1 MNTNADVLIIGGGLA
16 GLCCALRL
24 YQSGLSFQMLE
35 ASDGVGGRVR
45 TDKVEG
51 FLLDRGF
58 QVLLTAYPEAR
69 KVLDYDALNLRPFYP
84 GALIRY
90 KGRSHR
96 FADPWRHPIDGIM
109 GLFSPIG
116 SVSDKQKVRKLRQQV
131 LIGSLQDLYHRPETT
146 TLQALRNL
154 GFSENMIDCFF
165 KPFIGGVFFDP
176 NLGVSSRMFEFGFRM
191 FSMGDTALPSGGM
204 GAIPEQIAAR
214 LPEGTVR
221 TEARVESIQEDGVT
235 LKSGEKI
242 KAQAVVLA
250 TEGPEA
256 ARLLT
261 DKEKSGY
268 RSVTCLYFETNE
280 PLLSEPL
287 LVLNGEGK
295 GPINS
300 LCCPSS
306 VATSYAPKGKSLVSV
321 TIIGNPDQEDK
332 QLEST
337 VRTQLTEWFGP
348 GVNGWRHLRTY
359 RILHALP
366 MQVPPVSDPSSMPHQ
381 IRPGL
386 FICGE
391 YQNAASIQWAMVSGR
406 QAAEAV
412 MDWFQKKGGNSLES
426 RESLTL

>member
-1 MNTNADVLIIGGGLA
+1 MGSNADVLIVGGGLA
-16 GLCCALRL
+16 GLFCALRL
-24 YQSGLSFQMLE
+24 HQSGISSQILE

-69 KVLDYDALNLRPFYP
+69 RVLDYDALGLRPFYP

-90 KGRSHR
+90 KNHFYR
-96 FADPWRHPIDGIM
+96 FADPWRHPIDGLLGI
-109 GLFSPIG
+109 FAPIG
-116 SVSDKQKVRKLRQQV
+116 SFADKLRVRKLRKHV
-131 LIGSLQDLYHRPETT
+131 LTGSLSDLYNRPETT
-146 TLQALRNL
+146 TLQSLRTL

-165 KPFIGGVFFDP
+165 RPFIGGVFFDP

-214 LPEGTVR
+214 LPAGTVR
-221 TEARVESIQEDGVT
+221 TEARVESVQEDGVT

-242 KAQAVVLA
+242 KARSVVVA

-256 ARLLT
+256 ARLLG
-261 DKEKSGY
+261 DKERLGS
-268 RSVTCLYFETNE
+268 RSVSCLYFETDE
-280 PLLSEPL
+280 PPLSEPL

-300 LCCPSS
+300 LCSPSS
-306 VATSYAPKGKSLVSV
+306 VAPNYAPTGKSLVSV
-321 TIIGNPDQEDK
+321 TMIGNPDQDDQ
-332 QLEST
+332 QLET
-337 VRTQLTEWFGP
+337 AVRTQLTEWFGAS
-348 GVNGWRHLRTY
+348 VKGWHYLRTY
-359 RILHALP
+359 RIPHALP
-366 MQVPPVSDPSSMPHQ
+366 MQTPPVSDPTSRPHQ

-386 FICGE
+386 FVCGE
-391 YQNAASIQWAMVSGR
+391 YQNVASIQWAMVSGR
-406 QAAEAV
+406 RAAEAV
-412 MDWFQKKGGNSLES
+412 IDWLGK
-426 RESLTL
+426 

>member
-1 MNTNADVLIIGGGLA
+1 MSSNADVLIIGGGLA

-24 YQSGLSFQMLE
+24 HQSGLSFQILD

-45 TDKVEG
+45 TDRVEG

-69 KVLDYDALNLRPFYP
+69 RVLDYDALNLRPFYP

-116 SVSDKQKVRKLRQQV
+116 SFSDKLRVRKLRQQV
-131 LIGSLQDLYHRPETT
+131 LTGSLQDLYNRPETT

-154 GFSENMIDCFF
+154 GFSENMIDRFF

-176 NLGVSSRMFEFGFRM
+176 NLWVSSRMFEFGFRM
-191 FSMGDTALPSGGM
+191 FSMGDTALPSMGM
-204 GAIPEQIAAR
+204 GAIPDQIAAR

-242 KAQAVVLA
+242 KSQVVVVA

-256 ARLLT
+256 ARLLG
-261 DKEKSGY
+261 DKEKSGS

-280 PLLSEPL
+280 PPLSEPL

-300 LCCPSS
+300 LCSPSS
-306 VATSYAPKGKSLVSV
+306 VAPSYAPKNRSLLEV
-321 TIIGNPDQEDK
+321 TMTGNPDLGDQ

-348 GVNGWRHLRTY
+348 GVNGWGYLRTY
-359 RILHALP
+359 RIFHALP
-366 MQVPPVSDPSSMPHQ
+366 MQVPPVSDPTSGSHQ

-386 FICGE
+386 FVCGE
-391 YQNAASIQWAMVSGR
+391 YHRAASIQWAMVSGR
-406 QAAEAV
+406 QAAEAI
-412 MDWFQKKGGNSLES
+412 MDWLGK
-426 RESLTL
+426 

>member
-1 MNTNADVLIIGGGLA
+1 MSTQPDVLIIGGGLA

-24 YQSGLSFQMLE
+24 HQSGLSSQVLE
-35 ASDGVGGRVR
+35 SSDGVGGRVR

-116 SVSDKQKVRKLRQQV
+116 SVSDKLKVRKLRQQV
-131 LIGSLQDLYHRPETT
+131 LTGSLQDLYNRPETT

-191 FSMGDTALPSGGM
+191 FSMGDTALPSIGM
-204 GAIPEQIAAR
+204 GAIPEQIATR

-256 ARLLT
+256 ARLLG
-261 DKEKSGY
+261 DKEKSGS

-280 PLLSEPL
+280 PPLSEPL

-306 VATSYAPKGKSLVSV
+306 VAPSYAPKGKFLVSV
-321 TIIGNPDQEDK
+321 TIIGNPDREDK

-337 VRTQLTEWFGP
+337 IRAQLTEWFGP
-348 GVNGWRHLRTY
+348 GVRGWRYLRTY
-359 RILHALP
+359 RIPHALP
-366 MQVPPVSDPSSMPHQ
+366 MQIAPISDPTSGSHR

-386 FICGE
+386 FVCGE
-391 YQNAASIQWAMVSGR
+391 YHRAASIQWAMVSGR
-406 QAAEAV
+406 QAGEAV
-412 MDWFQKKGGNSLES
+412 IDWLRK
-426 RESLTL
+426 

>member
-1 MNTNADVLIIGGGLA
+1 MSSDSDILIIGGGLA

-24 YQSGLSFQMLE
+24 QQGGLSFQVLE

-69 KVLDYDALNLRPFYP
+69 RVLDYDALDLRPFYP

-90 KGRSHR
+90 KNHFYR
-96 FADPWRHPIDGIM
+96 FADPWRHPIDGLLGI
-109 GLFSPIG
+109 FAPIG
-116 SVSDKQKVRKLRQQV
+116 SFADKLRVRKLRGRV
-131 LIGSLQDLYHRPETT
+131 LTGSLSDLYNRPETT
-146 TLQALRNL
+146 TLQSLRTL

-165 KPFIGGVFFDP
+165 RPFIGGVFFDP

-214 LPEGTVR
+214 LPAGTVR

-256 ARLLT
+256 ARLLG
-261 DKEKSGY
+261 DKEKPGS
-268 RSVTCLYFETNE
+268 RSVSCLYYETDE
-280 PLLSEPL
+280 PPVSEPL
-287 LVLNGEGK
+287 LILNGEGK

-300 LCCPSS
+300 LCSPSS
-306 VATSYAPKGKSLVSV
+306 VAPNYAPKGKSLVSV
-321 TIIGNPDQEDK
+321 TMIGAPDQGDQ
-332 QLEST
+332 QLET
-337 VRTQLTEWFGP
+337 AVRAQLTEWFGP
-348 GVNGWRHLRTY
+348 SAKGWRYLRTY

-366 MQVPPVSDPSSMPHQ
+366 MQVPPVPDPTSRPAQ

-386 FICGE
+386 FVCGE
-391 YQNAASIQWAMVSGR
+391 YQNVASIQWAMVSGC

-412 MDWFQKKGGNSLES
+412 IDWLRK
-426 RESLTL
+426 

>member
-1 MNTNADVLIIGGGLA
+1 MSTHSDVLIIGGGLA

-24 YQSGLSFQMLE
+24 HQSGLSFQVLE

-45 TDKVEG
+45 TDKVQG

-69 KVLDYDALNLRPFYP
+69 KVLDYDALNLHPFYP

-109 GLFSPIG
+109 GLFSVIG
-116 SVSDKQKVRKLRQQV
+116 TVSDKLKIRKLRKQV
-131 LIGSLQDLYHRPETT
+131 LSGSLQDLYDRPENT

-165 KPFIGGVFFDP
+165 RPFIGGVFFDP

-191 FSMGDTALPSGGM
+191 FSMGDTALPSCGM

-256 ARLLT
+256 ARLLG
-261 DKEKSGY
+261 DKEKSGS

-280 PLLSEPL
+280 PPLSEPL
-287 LVLNGEGK
+287 LVLNGEGR

-306 VATSYAPKGKSLVSV
+306 VAPSYAPKGKSLVSV
-321 TIIGNPDQEDK
+321 TIIGNPDQTDQ
-332 QLEST
+332 QLESA
-337 VRTQLTEWFGP
+337 VRRQLTEWFGS
-348 GVNGWRHLRTY
+348 GVNGWRYLCTY

-366 MQVPPVSDPSSMPHQ
+366 LQVPPVSDPTSRSHQ
-381 IRPGL
+381 SRPGL
-386 FICGE
+386 FVCGE
-391 YQNAASIQWAMVSGR
+391 YDNIASIQWAMVSGR

-412 MDWFQKKGGNSLES
+412 IDWLRK
-426 RESLTL
+426 

>member
-1 MNTNADVLIIGGGLA
+1 MSTNSDVLIIGGGLA

-24 YQSGLSFQMLE
+24 HQSGLSSQVLE
-35 ASDGVGGRVR
+35 SSDGVGGRVR

-69 KVLDYDALNLRPFYP
+69 RVLDYDALNLRPFYP

-116 SVSDKQKVRKLRQQV
+116 TVSDKLKVRKLRQQA
-131 LIGSLQDLYHRPETT
+131 LTGSLQDLYNRPETT

-154 GFSENMIDCFF
+154 GFSENMIDRFF

-191 FSMGDTALPSGGM
+191 FSMGDTALPSMGM
-204 GAIPEQIAAR
+204 GAIPNQIATR

-221 TEARVESIQEDGVT
+221 TEARVESVHGDGVT

-242 KAQAVVLA
+242 KARAVVVA

-256 ARLLT
+256 ARLLG
-261 DKEKSGY
+261 DKEKPGS
-268 RSVTCLYFETNE
+268 RSVSCLYYETGE
-280 PLLSEPL
+280 PPVSEPL
-287 LVLNGEGK
+287 LILNGEGR

-306 VATSYAPKGKSLVSV
+306 VAQNYAPKGKSLVSV
-321 TIIGNPDQEDK
+321 TMIGTPDQDDQ

-337 VRTQLTEWFGP
+337 VRAQLKDWFGP
-348 GVNGWRHLRTY
+348 SVNGWRYLRTY
-359 RILHALP
+359 RIFHALP
-366 MQVPPVSDPSSMPHQ
+366 MQVPPVSDPTSGSHQ

-386 FICGE
+386 FLCGE
-391 YQNAASIQWAMVSGR
+391 YHRAASIQWAMVSGR

-412 MDWFQKKGGNSLES
+412 MDCLGK
-426 RESLTL
+426 

>member
-1 MNTNADVLIIGGGLA
+1 MSSNADVLIIGGGLA

-24 YQSGLSFQMLE
+24 HQSGLSFQVLE
-35 ASDGVGGRVR
+35 ASDGIGGRVR
-45 TDKVEG
+45 TDRVEG

-69 KVLDYDALNLRPFYP
+69 RVLDYDALNLRPFYP

-109 GLFSPIG
+109 GLFSPSG
-116 SVSDKQKVRKLRQQV
+116 TVSDKLKVRKLRQQV
-131 LIGSLQDLYHRPETT
+131 LTGSLQDLYNRPETT

-191 FSMGDTALPSGGM
+191 FSMGDTASPSRGM

-214 LPEGTVR
+214 LPAGTVR
-221 TEARVESIQEDGVT
+221 TETWVESIWEDGVI
-235 LKSGEKI
+235 LKSGEKM
-242 KAQAVVLA
+242 KARVIVVA
-250 TEGPEA
+250 TEGPEV
-256 ARLLT
+256 ARLLG
-261 DKEKSGY
+261 DKEKPGS

-280 PLLSEPL
+280 PPLSGPI

-300 LCCPSS
+300 LCFPSS
-306 VATSYAPKGKSLVSV
+306 VAPSYAPKNKSLLEV
-321 TIIGNPDQEDK
+321 TIIGNPDQSDQHLETAVRV
-332 QLEST
+332 QLM
-337 VRTQLTEWFGP
+337 EWFGP
-348 GVNGWRHLRTY
+348 RVNGWRYLRTY

-366 MQVPPVSDPSSMPHQ
+366 MQVPPISDPTSRPAQ

-386 FICGE
+386 FVCGE
-391 YQNAASIQWAMVSGR
+391 YHSVASIQWAMVSGR
-406 QAAEAV
+406 QTAEAV
-412 MDWFQKKGGNSLES
+412 IDGLRK
-426 RESLTL
+426 

>member
-1 MNTNADVLIIGGGLA
+1 MSPDADVLIIGGGLA
-16 GLCCALRL
+16 GLCCALQL
-24 YQSGLSFQMLE
+24 HQSGISFQVLE
-35 ASDGVGGRVR
+35 GSDGVGGRVR

-69 KVLDYDALNLRPFYP
+69 RVLDYDALQLRPFYP

-90 KGRSHR
+90 KKSFYR
-96 FADPWRHPIDGIM
+96 FADPWRHPIDGMM
-109 GLFSPIG
+109 GLLSPIG
-116 SVSDKQKVRKLRQQV
+116 SFSDKLRVRKLRQQV
-131 LIGSLQDLYHRPETT
+131 LTGSLQDLYNRPETT
-146 TLQALRNL
+146 TLQSLRTL
-154 GFSENMIDCFF
+154 GFSENMIDRFF

-191 FSMGDTALPSGGM
+191 FSMGDTALPSNGM

-242 KAQAVVLA
+242 KARAVVLA

-256 ARLLT
+256 ARLLG
-261 DKEKSGY
+261 DKERFGS
-268 RSVTCLYFETNE
+268 RSVTCVYFAADE
-280 PLLSEPL
+280 PPFSEPL

-295 GPINS
+295 GLINS
-300 LCCPSS
+300 LCSPSS
-306 VATSYAPKGKSLVSV
+306 VAPNYAPEGKSLVSV
-321 TIIGNPDQEDK
+321 IIIGNPDQEDK

-348 GVNGWRHLRTY
+348 RVIGWRYLRTY

-366 MQVPPVSDPSSMPHQ
+366 IQIPPVSDPTSRPPQ

-386 FICGE
+386 FVCGE
-391 YQNAASIQWAMVSGR
+391 YQNVASIQWAMVSGR
-406 QAAEAV
+406 QTGEAV
-412 MDWFQKKGGNSLES
+412 MDSLGK
-426 RESLTL
+426 

>member
-1 MNTNADVLIIGGGLA
+1 MGSNADVLIIGGGLA
-16 GLCCALRL
+16 GLCCALHL
-24 YQSGLSFQMLE
+24 HQSGISSQILE

-69 KVLDYDALNLRPFYP
+69 RVLDYEALQLRPFYP
-84 GALIRY
+84 GALIRFKNRFY
-90 KGRSHR
+90 R
-96 FADPWRHPIDGIM
+96 FADPWRHPADGFLGI
-109 GLFSPIG
+109 FTPIG
-116 SVSDKQKVRKLRQQV
+116 SFSDKLRVRKLRQHV
-131 LIGSLQDLYHRPETT
+131 LKGSLSDLYNRPETT
-146 TLQALRNL
+146 TLQALRNI
-154 GFSENMIDCFF
+154 GFSENMIDRFF
-165 KPFIGGVFFDP
+165 KPFIGGVFFDS

-204 GAIPEQIAAR
+204 GAIPEQIASR
-214 LPEGTVR
+214 LPKGTVR
-221 TEARVESIQEDGVT
+221 IETRVESIQEGGVT

-242 KAQAVVLA
+242 KARAVVVA

-256 ARLLT
+256 ARLLG
-261 DKEKSGY
+261 DKEKHGS
-268 RSVTCLYFETNE
+268 RSVSCLYYETGE
-280 PLLSEPL
+280 PPISGPLLI
-287 LVLNGEGK
+287 LNGEGK

-306 VATSYAPKGKSLVSV
+306 VAPNYAPENKVLISI
-321 TIIGNPDQEDK
+321 TIVGNPDQGDQ

-337 VRTQLTEWFGP
+337 VRSQLTEWFGP
-348 GVNGWRHLRTY
+348 GVNGWRHLCTY

-366 MQVPPVSDPSSMPHQ
+366 MQTPPVSNPTSRPHQ

-391 YQNAASIQWAMVSGR
+391 YQNVASIQWAMVSGR
-406 QAAEAV
+406 QVAEAV
-412 MDWFQKKGGNSLES
+412 LDWLGK
-426 RESLTL
+426 

>member
-1 MNTNADVLIIGGGLA
+1 MSSNADVLIIGGGLA

-24 YQSGLSFQMLE
+24 HQSGISFQVLE

-45 TDKVEG
+45 TDEVEG

-69 KVLDYDALNLRPFYP
+69 RVLDYDALNLRPFYP

-90 KGRSHR
+90 KGRFYR
-96 FADPWRHPIDGIM
+96 FADPWRHPIDGIK

-116 SVSDKQKVRKLRQQV
+116 SFSDKLRVRKLRQQV
-131 LIGSLQDLYHRPETT
+131 LTGSLQDLYNRPEFT
-146 TLQALRNL
+146 TLQALRNI
-154 GFSENMIDCFF
+154 GFSENMIDRFF

-191 FSMGDTALPSGGM
+191 FSMGDTALPSKGM
-204 GAIPEQIAAR
+204 GAIPDQIASK
-214 LPEGTVR
+214 LPGGAVR
-221 TEARVESIQEDGVT
+221 KEARVESIQEDGVI

-242 KAQAVVLA
+242 KARSVVVA

-256 ARLLT
+256 ARLLG
-261 DKEKSGY
+261 DKEKSGS

-280 PLLSEPL
+280 LTLSEPL

-306 VATSYAPKGKSLVSV
+306 MAPSYAPKGKSLVSV
-321 TIIGNPDQEDK
+321 TIIGNPNQSDQ
-332 QLEST
+332 QLET
-337 VRTQLTEWFGP
+337 AVRVQLTEWFGP
-348 GVNGWRHLRTY
+348 GVSRWRYLRTY

-366 MQVPPVSDPSSMPHQ
+366 LQVPPVSNPTSRPAQ
-381 IRPGL
+381 LRPGL
-386 FICGE
+386 FMCGE
-391 YQNAASIQWAMVSGR
+391 YNNVASIQWAMVSGR
-406 QAAEAV
+406 QTAEAV
-412 MDWFQKKGGNSLES
+412 IDWLRK
-426 RESLTL
+426 